1 MALAVAMVF
10 LFDTSD
16 RPSWITINTYKP
28 SPNLTCRNLGN
39 DVLALFPPLVKLN
52 LFTETACV
60 WSSGVLFDFGL

>member
-16 RPSWITINTYKP
+16 RPYWVIINRP
-28 SPNLTCRNLGN
+28 SPNVTCINLGN

-52 LFTETACV
+52 LFTEMACV
-60 WSSGVLFDFGL
+60 WTSGVLFDFGL